1 MESSNKEGE
10 VSSLLPQALE
20 NLLNLDLSTGRKS
33 LKLFGKFFLL
43 FFNFFRRRFKY
54 SGKKLQRADRK
65 AYSTDSRRLQI
76 DDHFEEGREA
86 VSSEKQNASSVHA
99 KIRSCREAIS
109 YRSSQRGKTE
119 SGQTDCRTLVQRYF
133 QTQIASRTGNTDG
146 SYTKEEQVVIDE
158 LKQKMEALAK
168 EVLEVSDRKKKSTE
182 DWLEADKELKEST
195 QMVEKTRKEVADL
208 EATLFPKTSQQ
219 HPSMSEMMDTMRKR
233 IRDCIEA
240 ERELA
245 RINHIKVVFG
255 IRKTGQDWI
264 KALERYGVKIAPKKM
279 KATVVESILENPLLH
294 QSNTN

>member
-1 MESSNKEGE
+1 MTILKKEEKQSLQRNKTLHPFMQKLE
-10 VSSLLPQALE
+10 VTEKRFRTAQANE
-20 NLLNLDLSTGRKS
+20 EKQKAAKQTEE
-33 LKLFGKFFLL
+33 LL
-43 FFNFFRRRFKY
+43 FKDTFKR
-54 SGKKLQRADRK
+54 KLQAE
-65 AYSTDSRRLQI
+65 L
-76 DDHFEEGREA
+76 E
-86 VSSEKQNASSVHA
+86 
-99 KIRSCREAIS
+99 IR
-109 YRSSQRGKTE
+109 
-119 SGQTDCRTLVQRYF
+119 
-133 QTQIASRTGNTDG
+133 QTQKKFLESRTTVGITPDG

-208 EATLFPKTSQQ
+208 EATLLPKTSQQ
-219 HPSMSEMMDTMRKR
+219 HPSMSEMMDTMRKS

-264 KALERYGVKIAPKKM
+264 KALEGYGVKIAPKKI
-279 KATVVESILENPLLH
+279 KATVVESILEN
-294 QSNTN
+294 S